1 MQTVASNSP
10 LGWAVVHKVEGTKD
24 FDPDVI
30 DLNGED
36 VRKAE

>member
-1 MQTVASNSP
+1 MQTVASKSP
-10 LGWAVVHKVEGTKD
+10 LGWAVVHRVEGTKD